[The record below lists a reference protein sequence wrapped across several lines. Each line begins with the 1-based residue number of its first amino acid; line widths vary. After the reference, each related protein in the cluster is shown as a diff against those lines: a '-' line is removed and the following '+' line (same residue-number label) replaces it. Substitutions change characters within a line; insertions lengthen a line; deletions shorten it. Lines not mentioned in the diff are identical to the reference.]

1 MIKQSDTAM
10 TKKYPRLLRRKHTFY
25 LRIAIPRDIQH
36 LALRKEFLYSLNTTD
51 YLLAIKLYHIESVA
65 MDKFITLLRVFA
77 MRVSKR
83 AYPILV
89 EFDETDIDNILI
101 HRLEE
106 IIKFC
111 EDNYY
116 NIKRSLNSFNEISIF
131 RPNSRKSMSVLGGAY
146 HFQNALANEKHKDDV
161 WGLRF
166 AAGAAT
172 PVKYGQVR
180 GEFELGWNDD
190 AKDSNNF
197 PFKVINT
204 YNHKF
209 ATELSVYSAMLN
221 VYYDIDTGTKFTPYV
236 GGGIGMAHLKN
247 KTKVTGSTPAG
258 ALNLGSSESEN
269 NFAWN
274 IGAGVSYAL
283 NDKVS
288 IDAGYRYSDYGN
300 VKESVSQ
307 KVPGLGAPLNVD
319 GKYDVTSHEFLIGA
333 RYAF

>member
-1 MIKQSDTAM
+1 MNKT
-10 TKKYPRLLRRKHTFY
+10 L
-25 LRIAIPRDIQH
+25 
-36 LALRKEFLYSLNTTD
+36 
-51 YLLAIKLYHIESVA
+51 LLAGVATALFAANANAVELNPYVSVKA
-65 MDKFITLLRVFA
+65 AFVKMENDAKVD
-77 MRVSKR
+77 SD
-83 AYPILV
+83 Y
-89 EFDETDIDNILI
+89 
-101 HRLEE
+101 
-106 IIKFC
+106 
-111 EDNYY
+111 
-116 NIKRSLNSFNEISIF
+116 SF
-131 RPNSRKSMSVLGGAY
+131 GGQTHY
-146 HFQNALANEKHKDDV
+146 QNALSKDKHKDDV
-161 WGLRF
+161 WGLRL
-166 AAGAAT
+166 ASGVAT

-197 PFKVINT
+197 AFKVDKT

-209 ATELSVYSAMLN
+209 ATELSVSSAMLN

-247 KTKVTGSTPAG
+247 KTKVTGSTPSG

-288 IDAGYRYSDYGN
+288 IDVGYRYSDYGN

-307 KVPGLGAPLNVD
+307 KVPGLKVPLNVS
-319 GKYDVTSHEFLIGA
+319 GKYDVTSHEFLLGT

>member
-1 MIKQSDTAM
+1 MFN
-10 TKKYPRLLRRKHTFY
+10 FY
-25 LRIAIPRDIQH
+25 
-36 LALRKEFLYSLNTTD
+36 KGNTMSKTL
-51 YLLAIKLYHIESVA
+51 LLAGIATS
-65 MDKFITLLRVFA
+65 LLAANANAVELNPY
-77 MRVSKR
+77 VSAK
-83 AYPILV
+83 AAFV
-89 EFDETDIDNILI
+89 KMENDANV
-101 HRLEE
+101 
-106 IIKFC
+106 
-111 EDNYY
+111 
-116 NIKRSLNSFNEISIF
+116 NSDYSYSG
-131 RPNSRKSMSVLGGAY
+131 RY

-197 PFKVINT
+197 AFKIRDT

-236 GGGIGMAHLKN
+236 GGGIGMAYLKN
-247 KTKVTGSTPAG
+247 KTKVTGSTTAG

>member
-1 MIKQSDTAM
+1 MAMLDGIKPFSFTPSFFE
-10 TKKYPRLLRRKHTFY
+10 KLNIWHICLTF
-25 LRIAIPRDIQH
+25 I
-36 LALRKEFLYSLNTTD
+36 KGNTMNKTL
-51 YLLAIKLYHIESVA
+51 LLAGIATS
-65 MDKFITLLRVFA
+65 LLAANANAVELNPY
-77 MRVSKR
+77 VSAK
-83 AYPILV
+83 AAFV
-89 EFDETDIDNILI
+89 KMENDANV
-101 HRLEE
+101 
-106 IIKFC
+106 
-111 EDNYY
+111 
-116 NIKRSLNSFNEISIF
+116 NSDYSF
-131 RPNSRKSMSVLGGAY
+131 GGTT
-146 HFQNALANEKHKDDV
+146 HHQNALANEKHKDDV

-197 PFKVINT
+197 AFKIRDT

-236 GGGIGMAHLKN
+236 GGGIGMAYLKN
-247 KTKVTGSTPAG
+247 KTKVTGSTTAG